1 MTEQKAWVVA
11 WKHKVTGVEGHGQPT
26 ELQLA
31 KTWVDA
37 MNKQC
42 PDIFHYVVSK
52 EELKKENVMN
62 EAFKEG
68 QQVRVVKGR
77 VPSDPIVG
85 KTGTVVGSTN
95 DLSFFWVVCLD
106 GQTYTDDEFGGEL
119 LRTDE
124 IETLY

>member
-1 MTEQKAWVVA
+1 
-11 WKHKVTGVEGHGQPT
+11 
-26 ELQLA
+26 
-31 KTWVDA
+31 
-37 MNKQC
+37 
-42 PDIFHYVVSK
+42 
-52 EELKKENVMN
+52 MN

-95 DLSFFWVVCLD
+95 DQTLVVVPSFFWVVCLD
-106 GQTYTDDEFGGEL
+106 GQTYADGESGEL

-124 IETLY
+124 IEALY

>member
-1 MTEQKAWVVA
+1 MDQKWHTTINGMSNEQMLAVMQAYGFNPEAWSNLRESLRL
-11 WKHKVTGVEGHGQPT
+11 KLMFNDIPT
-26 ELQLA
+26 EVLE
-31 KTWVDA
+31 K
-37 MNKQC
+37 
-42 PDIFHYVVSK
+42 Y
-52 EELKKENVMN
+52 MN

-77 VPSDPIVG
+77 VASDPIVG

-106 GQTYTDDEFGGEL
+106 GQTYTDSDFGGEL

>member
-1 MTEQKAWVVA
+1 MDQKWHTTINRMSNEQIQAVMQAYGFNPEAWSNLRESLRL
-11 WKHKVTGVEGHGQPT
+11 KLMFDDIPT
-26 ELQLA
+26 EAL
-31 KTWVDA
+31 
-37 MNKQC
+37 
-42 PDIFHYVVSK
+42 
-52 EELKKENVMN
+52 ENYMN

-68 QQVRVVKGR
+68 QQVRVIKGR

-106 GQTYTDDEFGGEL
+106 GQTYTNGESGEL

>member
-1 MTEQKAWVVA
+1 MDQKWHTTINGMSNEQMLSVMKAYGFNPEA
-11 WKHKVTGVEGHGQPT
+11 WSNLRESLRLKLMFNDIPT
-26 ELQLA
+26 KAL
-31 KTWVDA
+31 
-37 MNKQC
+37 
-42 PDIFHYVVSK
+42 
-52 EELKKENVMN
+52 ENYMN

-106 GQTYTDDEFGGEL
+106 GQTYTDSDFGGEL
-119 LRTDE
+119 LRADE

>member
-1 MTEQKAWVVA
+1 MDQKYHTTINGMSNEQMLAVMQAYGFNPEAWSNLRESLRL
-11 WKHKVTGVEGHGQPT
+11 KLMFNDIPT
-26 ELQLA
+26 EVLE
-31 KTWVDA
+31 K
-37 MNKQC
+37 
-42 PDIFHYVVSK
+42 Y
-52 EELKKENVMN
+52 MN

-77 VPSDPIVG
+77 VASDPIVG

-106 GQTYTDDEFGGEL
+106 GQTYTDSDFGGQL

>member
-1 MTEQKAWVVA
+1 MDQKWHTTINRMSNEQIQAVMQAYGFSREAYTNLRESLRLRVMDYDIPTKALENYMG
-11 WKHKVTGVEGHGQPT
+11 KV
-26 ELQLA
+26 
-31 KTWVDA
+31 
-37 MNKQC
+37 
-42 PDIFHYVVSK
+42 
-52 EELKKENVMN
+52 
-62 EAFKEG
+62 FKEG
-68 QQVRVVKGR
+68 QQVRVIKGR

-106 GQTYTDDEFGGEL
+106 GQTYTNGESGEL

>member
-1 MTEQKAWVVA
+1 MNQKWHTIINGMSNEQMLRVMKAYGFNPEA
-11 WKHKVTGVEGHGQPT
+11 WSNLRESLRLKLMFNDIPTKALENYMGKV
-26 ELQLA
+26 
-31 KTWVDA
+31 
-37 MNKQC
+37 
-42 PDIFHYVVSK
+42 
-52 EELKKENVMN
+52 
-62 EAFKEG
+62 FKEG
-68 QQVRVVKGR
+68 QQVRVIKGR

-106 GQTYTDDEFGGEL
+106 GQTYTDDDFGGEL

>member
-1 MTEQKAWVVA
+1 MDQKWHTTINGMSNEQMLNVMQAYGFNPEAWSNLRESLRLKLMFDDISTEA
-11 WKHKVTGVEGHGQPT
+11 
-26 ELQLA
+26 L
-31 KTWVDA
+31 
-37 MNKQC
+37 
-42 PDIFHYVVSK
+42 
-52 EELKKENVMN
+52 ENVMN

-68 QQVRVVKGR
+68 QQVRVIKGR

-106 GQTYTDDEFGGEL
+106 GQTYTDEEPGEL

>member
-1 MTEQKAWVVA
+1 MDQKWHTTINGMSNEQMLAVMK
-11 WKHKVTGVEGHGQPT
+11 TYGFNPEGWSNLRESLRLKLMFNDIPT
-26 ELQLA
+26 EALE
-31 KTWVDA
+31 KY
-37 MNKQC
+37 MNA
-42 PDIFHYVVSK
+42 
-52 EELKKENVMN
+52 
-62 EAFKEG
+62 AFKEG

-106 GQTYTDDEFGGEL
+106 GQTYTDKKPGEL